1 MLAPGGEAVE
11 FIIKTPQ
18 GDADAVVTVEPEVIA
33 NQRVGSRLTFK
44 APHDLTVE
52 FAGGSFTVDDI
63 DLIVYIVPDEFFCY
77 RGNDF
82 AVKFVLA
89 CRRLLVDLRPSRGAV
104 NAQAFISAA
113 G

>member
-1 MLAPGGEAVE
+1 MD

-18 GDADAVVTVEPEVIA
+18 GDPDAVAAVAPELIA
-33 NQRVGSRLTFK
+33 NQRVGSRLTFS

-52 FAGGSFTVDDI
+52 FAGGSFVVDDI

-77 RGNDF
+77 RGDD
-82 AVKFVLA
+82 FVLKFIME
-89 CRRLLVDLRPSRGAV
+89 CRQLLVEHWPPLGGV
-104 NAQAFISAA
+104 NARAVISAA